1 MAGGKLWTDEEKIIL
16 EQMYK
21 DGCNIKDIKLKLG
34 RTIGSINAMS
44 SKMELS
50 SKYMRNNNPNYKAEY
65 QNYEWCYEKIVVE
78 GKMPQD
84 IAEETGYSRRVIE
97 KWTREKYGLS
107 NRTFKEYAQLT
118 PIQYSLILAG
128 TLGDGH
134 IDKRENNPI
143 YIESHAEDQMDYMFW
158 KYNVL
163 KNLCNSEPKYY
174 KSCTRIFKGKQ
185 YKCQPS
191 YRMETRTIYQLKSIR
206 DMSRMYKIYALNELG
221 FCTHLLDDGY
231 RGDDSW
237 QICFGDWTVEE
248 EMAYLDFI
256 DNNYGLKG
264 SICKDTRYA
273 KFNSN
278 NSKII
283 DNMILKNI
291 PNNLDI
297 IKYKITE
304 RSA

>member
-1 MAGGKLWTDEEKIIL
+1 
-16 EQMYK
+16 
-21 DGCNIKDIKLKLG
+21 
-34 RTIGSINAMS
+34 MS

-174 KSCTRIFKGKQ
+174 ESGKAIFNGIQ
-185 YKCQPS
+185 YNRQPS
-191 YRMETRTIYQLKSIR
+191 YRMETRTIYQLKTIR
-206 DMSRMYKIYALNELG
+206 GMSRMSKINELDELG

-237 QICFGDWTVEE
+237 QVCFGDWTIEE
-248 EMAYLDFI
+248 EKVYLDYI
-256 DNNYGLKG
+256 YNNYGLNGK
-264 SICKDTRYA
+264 IRKDIRYA
-273 KFNSN
+273 SFNSSD
-278 NSKII
+278 SKII
-283 DNMILKNI
+283 DSMILKNI
-291 PNNLDI
+291 PNNMDI